1 MLKENEKIIKVCF
14 QNSSLNG
21 FDKYKTRLYIVDTK
35 LESDKNSIILIQPIL
50 DYNKKDEGI
59 ALAKV
64 LKTYEDEDAFYKEY
78 DEIQSIDDIKK
89 PFFVCNLNL
98 DPYYQ
103 SVRECTRKIELEK
116 QMKKAASKLED
127 IAKYKALADIDPSFK
142 PLYEEYL
149 SICQTENK
157 TLLEASNDNSTNDN
171 SIN

>member
-14 QNSSLNG
+14 QNSNLDG

-35 LESDKNSIILIQPIL
+35 LDTDKNSIILIQPIL
-50 DYNKKDEGI
+50 FYDKKDEGLT
-59 ALAKV
+59 LAKV
-64 LKTYEDEDAFYKEY
+64 LKVYEDEDTFFKDYE
-78 DEIQSIDDIKK
+78 ENQLDDIKK

-98 DPYYQ
+98 EPYYK
-103 SVRECTRKIELEK
+103 SVKECTRKIELEK

-127 IAKYKALADIDPSFK
+127 IAKYKALADIDPTFK

-157 TLLEASNDNSTNDN
+157 TLLEAANDNESN
-171 SIN
+171 